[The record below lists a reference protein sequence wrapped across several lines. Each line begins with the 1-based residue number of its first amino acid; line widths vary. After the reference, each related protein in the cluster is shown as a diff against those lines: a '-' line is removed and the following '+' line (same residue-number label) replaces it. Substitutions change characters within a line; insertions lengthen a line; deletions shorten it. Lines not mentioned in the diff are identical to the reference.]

1 METQSRMRASW
12 SIARVAMVGL
22 VLMGSVIAGAAIMTA
37 LGLHVPGTRTI
48 EAVTSLILARFRTV
62 EASFVPPPDSDRQG
76 PTGQLIPSETP
87 TRDAV
92 PECTFECNSEAAKAD
107 ETEII
112 APPSQVLPPPPSAG
126 RVKSA
131 THIWQTWNNC
141 GPATITMA
149 LTVVG
154 RAETQKSAASFLKPN
169 PNDKNVDP
177 SEMVRYVRSLGVRT
191 EWRVA
196 GDLTTL
202 KRLLAEGIPV
212 VVEVG
217 FEPTP
222 GDWMGHYRLL
232 VAYDDVAG
240 RFMAFDSYLA
250 PGINVAQPY
259 AEFDGNWKAFNR
271 TYLPIYLPEQAD
283 TVEQI
288 AGRLEGVGQFVRAA
302 SLAQRELVSQPEDK
316 FAWFNLGTS
325 FIEIGRVPEAVQ
337 AFDQAR
343 RLKLPRRMLWYQFG
357 PYEAYLAAG
366 RITDVVSLASTII
379 SETTEL
385 EESHYYLGRAYKA
398 SGQFDEAR
406 ASFRRALDAN
416 PGNDAA
422 KRELA
427 ALTR

>member
-1 METQSRMRASW
+1 MGTQPRLRTPW
-12 SIARVAMVGL
+12 SIARVAVVGSL
-22 VLMGSVIAGAAIMTA
+22 LMGSVVAGCAVLTV
-37 LGLHVPGTRTI
+37 LGIHVPGTRTI
-48 EAVTSLILARFRTV
+48 EAVTSLVLAPFRKV
-62 EASFVPPPDSDRQG
+62 EASFVPPPESDRPG

-87 TRDAV
+87 TFDAA
-92 PECTFECNSEAAKAD
+92 PDCTSECNAD
-107 ETEII
+107 GGRADVRDTVT
-112 APPSQVLPPPPSAG
+112 PPAQVLPPPPTAG
-126 RVKSA
+126 RVKSGI
-131 THIWQTWNNC
+131 HIWQTWNNC

-149 LTVVG
+149 LSVFG
-154 RAETQKSAASFLKPN
+154 RAETQKAAAAFLKPN

-202 KRLLAEGIPV
+202 KRLIAQGIPV

-250 PGINVAQPY
+250 PGMNVPQPY
-259 AEFDGNWKAFNR
+259 PAFDGNWKAFNR

-288 AGRLEGVGQFVRAA
+288 AGPTEGDGQFVRAV
-302 SLAQRELVSQPEDK
+302 SLAQREVVSQPEDK

-325 FIEIGRVPEAVQ
+325 FIELGRVPEAVQ

-357 PYEAYLAAG
+357 PFEAYLAAG
-366 RITDVVSLASTII
+366 RITDVISLASTII

-385 EESHYYLGRAYKA
+385 EESHYYLGRAYSA